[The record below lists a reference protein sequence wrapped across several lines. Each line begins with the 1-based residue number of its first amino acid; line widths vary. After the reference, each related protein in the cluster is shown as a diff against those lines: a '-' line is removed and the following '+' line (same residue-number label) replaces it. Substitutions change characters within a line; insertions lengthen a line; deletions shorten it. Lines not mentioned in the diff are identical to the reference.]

1 MKPPFNP
8 DAHHRRSIRLKAYDY
23 STAGAYFVTI
33 VTQERLC
40 LFGDVADGEAQL
52 TDAGVM
58 IQQIWHAIPDRFP
71 TIEMDEFVVM
81 PNHVHGIL
89 IIHSDVGASLVGAQE
104 VTHTKTTHS
113 PVGAS
118 LVGAQEVT
126 HTTTHSPVG
135 ASLVGA
141 QEVTHTKTT
150 HSPVGASLVGAL
162 PADRARSTDGGRA
175 TTRVA
180 PTEDG
185 PMTLGEV
192 VGAYKSLTTHQ
203 YGKGVETHGW
213 PPFNKRLWQRNYYER
228 VIRDARELD
237 KAREYIANNPMQWEL
252 DAENPSL
259 GTPPTSKPSP

>member
-1 MKPPFNP
+1 MKPSFNP
-8 DAHHRRSIRLKAYDY
+8 DSHHRRSIRLKAYDY

-40 LFGDVADGEAQL
+40 LFGDVTDGEAQL
-52 TDAGVM
+52 TNAGVM

-118 LVGAQEVT
+118 LVGA
-126 HTTTHSPVG
+126 
-135 ASLVGA
+135 
-141 QEVTHTKTT
+141 
-150 HSPVGASLVGAL
+150 L

-192 VGAYKSLTTHQ
+192 VGAYKSLTTQQ
-203 YGKGVETHGW
+203 YGKGVETNGW

-228 VIRDARELD
+228 VIRDNRELD
-237 KAREYIANNPMQWEL
+237 GAREYIANNPMQWEL

-259 GTPPTSKPSP
+259 GTPPASKPSP

>member
-1 MKPPFNP
+1 MKAPFNP
-8 DAHHRRSIRLKAYDY
+8 DSHHRRSIRLKAYDY

-40 LFGDVADGEAQL
+40 LFGDVTDGEAQL
-52 TDAGVM
+52 TNAGEM

-89 IIHSDVGASLVGAQE
+89 IIHSD
-104 VTHTKTTHS
+104 
-113 PVGAS
+113 
-118 LVGAQEVT
+118 
-126 HTTTHSPVG
+126 VG

>member
-1 MKPPFNP
+1 MTTYRGRTEPHPPCPDHPMKPPFNP

-33 VTQERLC
+33 VTQEKLC

-52 TDAGVM
+52 TNAGVM

-89 IIHSDVGASLVGAQE
+89 IIHSDVG
-104 VTHTKTTHS
+104 T
-113 PVGAS
+113 
-118 LVGAQEVT
+118 
-126 HTTTHSPVG
+126 
-135 ASLVGA
+135 SLVGA